1 MLEKTYNY
9 SDIEP
14 RIFQTWEEA
23 KAFRAGAA
31 LKKNPKAKPFSIVI
45 PPPNVTGSLHMGHAL
60 NNTLQDVL
68 ARFERMRGRDVL
80 WQPGTDHAGIATQS
94 LVERQLME
102 RQEPSR
108 RELGR
113 EEFLKR
119 VWAWK
124 EHSGGTIVN
133 QLKRLGASCDW
144 SRERFTMDEG
154 LSQAVIKVFVELHKA
169 GLIYKD
175 KRLVNWDPK
184 LQTAISDL
192 EVLPV
197 ETKGHLWYF
206 KYPIKDTGKLK
217 HKFITVATTRPET
230 MLGDTA
236 VAVNPNDK
244 RWKPYIGKMV
254 VLPLVGREI
263 PIVAD
268 EHADPEQGSG
278 AVKITPAHD
287 FNDFEVGRRH
297 NLPLVNIFDAQARM
311 KIQGNPAFFEC
322 NLDAGD
328 LQFLLDLDGLDRFE
342 ARKRVVERLEA
353 LDLVEKIEPHTL
365 KVPYGDRSHEVIEP
379 YLTDQWYVDAKTLA
393 QPALAAVRE
402 GKTTFIPGNWQNV
415 YFQWL
420 ENIQPWCI
428 SRQLWWGHR
437 IPAWYGRKRADQEE
451 AGIKKLAREEG
462 LAAEVETIRE
472 PIEADPLSPLTH
484 SGVEIFVAASEE
496 EAIKL
501 AQKYYGRKIK
511 VLDRAPH
518 DDHDPILDKTG
529 KRMEP
534 IWRDEDVLDTWFS
547 SALWPFS
554 TLGWPEKTPELK
566 RYYPTSVLVTGFD
579 IIFFW
584 VARMMMMG
592 MHFMKEVPFADVYI
606 HALVRDEK
614 GAKMSKSKGNVVDPL
629 SVMDEYGADA
639 LRFTMAAMAAQ
650 GRDIKLSLQRVEGYR
665 NFATKLWN
673 AARFCEMN
681 GCVRQ
686 EGFDPAKA
694 KTTLNKWLYAEASTA
709 VAAVTE
715 ALEAYRFNDAAA
727 EVYRFVWNRFCDW
740 YVEFAKPVFM
750 GSDEA
755 AKAETQAMAA
765 WALDEI
771 LKLLHPFMPFITE
784 ELWAVL
790 GDDGP
795 KRETLLCVADWPKPA
810 KKVDGKAVDEI
821 NWVIDLI
828 SEIRSLRSEMN
839 VPAASTLPL
848 TITGAE
854 KETKARAKR
863 YESFLKRM
871 ARLSSIA
878 MADTPPQGSA
888 QFVLGEATM
897 ALALANV
904 IDLVAERERLAKEI
918 GKLELEIQKIDA
930 RFANEQFMAK
940 APEDVVEENRE
951 RRTDAEATVGKLKAA
966 LKRLAAVAA

>member
-1 MLEKTYNY
+1 MLMLEKTYDHA
-9 SDIEP
+9 DIEG
-14 RIFQTWEEA
+14 RISERWDEA
-23 KAFRAGAA
+23 EAFRAGRV
-31 LKKNPKAKPFSIVI
+31 LKTNPKAKPYSIVI

-68 ARFERMRGRDVL
+68 ARFQRMRGRDVL

-102 RQEPSR
+102 SQQPGR

-113 EEFLKR
+113 EEFIRR

-124 EHSGGTIVN
+124 EQSGGAIIN

-144 SRERFTMDEG
+144 SRERFTLDEG
-154 LSQAVIKVFVELHKA
+154 LSRAVIKVFVELYRE

-206 KYPIKDTGKLK
+206 KYPIKDPGRLK
-217 HKFITVATTRPET
+217 RKYITVATTRPET

-236 VAVNPNDK
+236 VAVNPEDA

-263 PIVAD
+263 PIIAD

-287 FNDFEVGRRH
+287 FDDFEVGRRH
-297 NLPLVNIFDAQARM
+297 NLPLINILTETGKLNDNVPEAYRSM
-311 KIQGNPAFFEC
+311 
-322 NLDAGD
+322 
-328 LQFLLDLDGLDRFE
+328 DRFE
-342 ARKRVVERLEA
+342 ARKKVVADLEA
-353 LDLVEKIEPHTL
+353 LDLIEKIEPHAL
-365 KVPYGDRSHEVIEP
+365 KVPYGERSNEVIEP

-393 QPALAAVRE
+393 QPALEAVRKGE
-402 GKTTFIPGNWQNV
+402 TTFIPENWRNV

-428 SRQLWWGHR
+428 SRQLWWGHQ
-437 IPAWYGRKRADQEE
+437 IPAWYGPDK
-451 AGIKKLAREEG
+451 
-462 LAAEVETIRE
+462 
-472 PIEADPLSPLTH
+472 H
-484 SGVEIFVAASEE
+484 IFVAHEE
-496 EAIKL
+496 KEAL
-501 AQKYYGRKIK
+501 AIAKKHYGNA
-511 VLDRAPH
+511 VQL
-518 DDHDPILDKTG
+518 L
-529 KRMEP
+529 
-534 IWRDEDVLDTWFS
+534 RDEDVLDAWFS

-554 TLGWPEKTPELK
+554 TMGWPSNTSELK
-566 RYYPTSVLVTGFD
+566 RYYPTAALVTGFD

-592 MHFMKEVPFADVYI
+592 LHFMKEVPFRDVYI

-629 SVMDEYGADA
+629 SIMEDYGADA

-650 GRDIKLSLQRVEGYR
+650 GRDIKLSLQRIEGYR

-673 AARFCEMN
+673 AARFIEMN
-681 GCVRQ
+681 GCVERAD
-686 EGFDPAKA
+686 FDPAKA
-694 KTTLNKWLYAEASTA
+694 KTTLNKWIFAETSATT
-709 VAAVTE
+709 AAVTE
-715 ALEAYRFNDAAA
+715 AIEDYRFNDAAN
-727 EVYRFVWNRFCDW
+727 EVYRFVWNKFCDW
-740 YVEFAKPVFM
+740 YVEFTKPIFM

-755 AKAETQAMAA
+755 AKSETQAMAA

-790 GDDGP
+790 GEAGP
-795 KRETLLCVADWPKPA
+795 KREILLCLAEWPKPA
-810 KKVDGKAVDEI
+810 KKVDRKAVAEV

-839 VPAASTLPL
+839 VPPASLLPL
-848 TITGAE
+848 TIAGAD
-854 KETKARAKR
+854 KETKSRAKR
-863 YESFLKRM
+863 YETFMKRI
-871 ARLSSIA
+871 ARLGDISF
-878 MADTPPQGSA
+878 ADVPPAGSA

-897 ALALANV
+897 ALALANA
-904 IDLVAERERLAKEI
+904 IDLTAERERLNKEI
-918 GKLELEIQKIDA
+918 GKLEQEIQKIDA

-940 APEDVVEENRE
+940 APEEVVEENRE
-951 RRTDAEATVGKLKAA
+951 RRAEAETAA
-966 LKRLAAVAA
+966 LKLRAALLRLEAVAA

>member
-1 MLEKTYNY
+1 M
-9 SDIEP
+9 I
-14 RIFQTWEEA
+14 
-23 KAFRAGAA
+23 
-31 LKKNPKAKPFSIVI
+31 
-45 PPPNVTGSLHMGHAL
+45 
-60 NNTLQDVL
+60 
-68 ARFERMRGRDVL
+68 
-80 WQPGTDHAGIATQS
+80 
-94 LVERQLME
+94 
-102 RQEPSR
+102 
-108 RELGR
+108 
-113 EEFLKR
+113 
-119 VWAWK
+119 
-124 EHSGGTIVN
+124 
-133 QLKRLGASCDW
+133 
-144 SRERFTMDEG
+144 
-154 LSQAVIKVFVELHKA
+154 
-169 GLIYKD
+169 
-175 KRLVNWDPK
+175 
-184 LQTAISDL
+184 
-192 EVLPV
+192 
-197 ETKGHLWYF
+197 
-206 KYPIKDTGKLK
+206 
-217 HKFITVATTRPET
+217 ITVATTRPET

-297 NLPLVNIFDAQARM
+297 NLPLVNLFDAQARV
-311 KIQGNPAFFEC
+311 KIQGNPAFIEC
-322 NLDAGD
+322 NLDAEGW
-328 LQFLLDLDGLDRFE
+328 QFLLDLDGMGRFE

-437 IPAWYGRKRADQEE
+437 IPAWYGRKRADLEE
-451 AGIKKLAREEG
+451 AGIEKLAREEE
-462 LAAEVETIRE
+462 LTSQVERIRE

-484 SGVEIFVAASEE
+484 SGVQIFVAASEE
-496 EAIKL
+496 EAIKQ
-501 AQKYYGRKIK
+501 AEKYYGRKIK
-511 VLDRAPH
+511 LLDSAPH
-518 DDHDPILDKTG
+518 GDLDPVFDKAG
-529 KRMEP
+529 NRMEP

-592 MHFMKEVPFADVYI
+592 MHFMKEVPFRDVYI

-686 EGFDPAKA
+686 PGFDPAKA
-694 KTTLNKWLYAEASTA
+694 KTTLNKWLYAETG
-709 VAAVTE
+709 AAIAAATE

-750 GSDEA
+750 GSGEA

-790 GDDGP
+790 GEDGP
-795 KRETLLCVADWPKPA
+795 KRETLLCLAEWPKAA
-810 KKVDGKAVDEI
+810 KKVDSKAVDEV

-839 VPAASTLPL
+839 VPPASTLPL

-863 YESFLKRM
+863 YESFLQRM
-871 ARLSSIA
+871 ARLSAIDIA
-878 MADTPPQGSA
+878 DAPPQGSA

-904 IDLVAERERLAKEI
+904 IDLAAERERLAKEI
-918 GKLELEIQKIDA
+918 GKLEAEIQKIDA

-940 APEDVVEENRE
+940 APEEVVEENRE
-951 RRTDAEATVGKLKAA
+951 RRADAEATVGKLNAA

>member
-1 MLEKTYNY
+1 MLEKTYNHA
-9 SDIEP
+9 DIEP
-14 RIFQTWEEA
+14 RVSQHWEAAEA
-23 KAFRAGAA
+23 FHAGRALAA
-31 LKKNPKAKPFSIVI
+31 NPKAEPYSIVI

-68 ARFERMRGRDVL
+68 ARFYRMRGRDVL

-102 RQEPSR
+102 KQEPGR

-113 EEFLKR
+113 PEFLKR

-124 EHSGGTIVN
+124 EHSGGTIIN
-133 QLKRLGASCDW
+133 QLRRLGASCDW

-154 LSQAVIKVFVELHKA
+154 LSRAVVKVFVDLYNQ

-192 EVLPV
+192 EVISV

-206 KYPIKDTGKLK
+206 KYPIKDAENLER
-217 HKFITVATTRPET
+217 KFVVVATTRPET

-236 VAVNPNDK
+236 VAVNPEDE
-244 RWKPYIGKMV
+244 RWQPYIGKTV
-254 VLPLVGREI
+254 ILPLVGREI

-268 EHADPEQGSG
+268 QHADPEQGSG

-287 FNDFEVGRRH
+287 FDDFEVGRRH
-297 NLPLVNIFDAQARM
+297 NLELINILTETGKLNDAVPEAYRGM
-311 KIQGNPAFFEC
+311 
-322 NLDAGD
+322 
-328 LQFLLDLDGLDRFE
+328 DRFA
-342 ARKRVVERLEA
+342 ARKKVVADLEA
-353 LDLVEKIEPHTL
+353 LELVEKIEPHLL
-365 KVPYGDRSHEVIEP
+365 KVPYGDRSNVVLEP
-379 YLTDQWYVDAKTLA
+379 FLTDQWYVDAKTLA

-402 GKTTFIPGNWQNV
+402 GKTRFIPENWRNV

-428 SRQLWWGHR
+428 SRQLWWGHQ
-437 IPAWYGRKRADQEE
+437 IPAWYGPDKHILVAHDEE
-451 AGIKKLAREEG
+451 AALA
-462 LAAEVETIRE
+462 LAAKHYGE
-472 PIEADPLSPLTH
+472 PVQL
-484 SGVEIFVAASEE
+484 
-496 EAIKL
+496 
-501 AQKYYGRKIK
+501 Q
-511 VLDRAPH
+511 
-518 DDHDPILDKTG
+518 
-529 KRMEP
+529 
-534 IWRDEDVLDTWFS
+534 RDEDVLDTWFS

-554 TLGWPEKTPELK
+554 TMGWPDETPELR

-592 MHFMKEVPFADVYI
+592 MHFMKEVPFHDVYI

-629 SVMDEYGADA
+629 TVMDDYGADA

-650 GRDIKLSLQRVEGYR
+650 GRDIKLSMQRIEGYR

-681 GCVRQ
+681 GCVRRA
-686 EGFDPAKA
+686 GFDPAAA
-694 KTTLNKWLYAEASTA
+694 KTTLNKWIYAEANAT

-715 ALEAYRFNDAAA
+715 AIENYRFNDAAN

-750 GSDEA
+750 GDDEQ

-765 WALDEI
+765 WTLDEI

-790 GDDGP
+790 GENGP
-795 KRETLLCVADWPKPA
+795 KRESLLCLAEWPKA
-810 KKVDGKAVDEI
+810 DEGADNKAVAEV

-839 VPAASTLPL
+839 VPPVSLLPL
-848 TITGAE
+848 TITGANE
-854 KETKARAKR
+854 ETKTRANR
-863 YESFLKRM
+863 YESFIKRI
-871 ARLSSIA
+871 ARLADIA
-878 MADTPPQGSA
+878 FADTPPQGSA

-904 IDLVAERERLAKEI
+904 IDLAAERERLSKEI
-918 GKLELEIQKIDA
+918 GKLQKEIDKIDE
-930 RFANEQFMAK
+930 RFANEHFMAK
-940 APEDVVEENRE
+940 APEEVVEENRE
-951 RRTDAEATVGKLKAA
+951 RRAEAEAAANKLKAA
-966 LKRLAAVAA
+966 LERLEAVAA

>member
-1 MLEKTYNY
+1 MLEKTYNHAA
-9 SDIEP
+9 IEE
-14 RIFQTWEEA
+14 RISQTWDEA
-23 KAFRAGAA
+23 QAFRAGHA
-31 LKKNPKAKPFSIVI
+31 LKTNPKAKPYSIVI

-68 ARFERMRGRDVL
+68 VRFERMRGRDVL
-80 WQPGTDHAGIATQS
+80 WQPGVDHAGIATQS

-102 RQEPSR
+102 KQEPGR

-154 LSQAVIKVFVELHKA
+154 LSRAVLKVFVDLYNQ

-192 EVLPV
+192 EVISV
-197 ETKGHLWYF
+197 EKRGTFTWSEKTKDDKPFDAAAFAKLMKRDPDGHLYYF
-206 KYPIKDTGKLK
+206 KYPLTETVKGYKADHIL
-217 HKFITVATTRPET
+217 VATTRPET

-236 VAVNPNDK
+236 VAVNAADK
-244 RWKPYIGKMV
+244 RYAALLKAGAKIR
-254 VLPLVGREI
+254 LPLVGREI
-263 PIVAD
+263 PVVAD
-268 EHADPEQGSG
+268 DHADPEQGTG

-297 NLPLVNIFDAQARM
+297 NLPLLNILTETGKLNDETPEAYRGM
-311 KIQGNPAFFEC
+311 
-322 NLDAGD
+322 
-328 LQFLLDLDGLDRFE
+328 DRFE
-342 ARKRVVERLEA
+342 ARAKVVEDLVALE
-353 LDLVEKIEPHTL
+353 LVEKIEPNAM
-365 KVPYGDRSHEVIEP
+365 KVPFGDRSNVVIEP

-393 QPALAAVRE
+393 QPALAVVRE
-402 GKTTFIPGNWQNV
+402 GKTKFIPENWRTV

-428 SRQLWWGHR
+428 SRQLWWGHQ
-437 IPAWYGRKRADQEE
+437 IPAWYGPDN
-451 AGIKKLAREEG
+451 
-462 LAAEVETIRE
+462 
-472 PIEADPLSPLTH
+472 H
-484 SGVEIFVAASEE
+484 IFVAHDEK
-496 EAIKL
+496 EAHAL
-501 AQKYYGRKIK
+501 AKTHYGKA
-511 VLDRAPH
+511 VEL
-518 DDHDPILDKTG
+518 T
-529 KRMEP
+529 
-534 IWRDEDVLDTWFS
+534 RDEDVLDTWFS

-554 TLGWPEKTPELK
+554 TLGWPDETPELK
-566 RYYPTSVLVTGFD
+566 RYYPTSALVTGFD

-592 MHFMKEVPFADVYI
+592 VHFMEEIPFHDVYI

-629 SVMDEYGADA
+629 SVMEDYGADA

-650 GRDIKLSLQRVEGYR
+650 GRDIKLSMQRIEGYR

-681 GCVRQ
+681 GCVRR

-694 KTTLNKWLYAEASTA
+694 KTTLNKWIYAEANAT
-709 VAAVTE
+709 VAAATE
-715 ALEAYRFNDAAA
+715 AIESYRFNDAAS

-750 GSDEA
+750 GEDEA

-771 LKLLHPFMPFITE
+771 LKLLHPFMPFVTE

-790 GDDGP
+790 GENGP
-795 KRETLLCVADWPKPA
+795 KRESLLCLAEWPKPA
-810 KKVDGKAVDEI
+810 KKTDQKAVAEL

-828 SEIRSLRSEMN
+828 TEIRSLRSEMN
-839 VPAASTLPL
+839 VPPASMLPL
-848 TITGAE
+848 AIAGAGE
-854 KETKARAKR
+854 DTKARAQS
-863 YESFLKRM
+863 YESFVKRM
-871 ARLSSIA
+871 ARLSDIA
-878 MADTPPQGSA
+878 FADTPPQGSA

-904 IDLVAERERLAKEI
+904 IDLAAERERLSKEI
-918 GKLELEIQKIDA
+918 GKLEQEISKIDA
-930 RFANEQFMAK
+930 RFANADFMAK
-940 APEDVVEENRE
+940 AKEEVVEDNRE
-951 RRTDAEATVGKLKAA
+951 RRAEAEATAQKLKAA
-966 LKRLAAVAA
+966 LERLQTVAA